1 MSKNCHDNQL
11 EHYRYNSELFKQAC
25 RASNKLEKAKSK
37 TKKERR
43 FKILLAI
50 FTLIVLSASLF
61 FFFKQRPFQKDTY
74 IKSKAEVEAV
84 NFIDVKTEYEPSAQT
99 EQEFDEEFINSDVA
113 LYSNLNTG
121 EILYAK
127 NIDKKVYIASI
138 SKLMTVLISLREY
151 ELSDEVEVKKD
162 WYADENMSWTM
173 GLDKGVT
180 ITVENLLKA
189 VLVSSYNDA
198 AFVLANNMEGGWES
212 FVEEMNLYASRLG
225 LNDTKFNNPSGLDLY
240 GGNSSTA
247 RDLYKL
253 ITIVYR
259 NDFIMNILSKRY
271 MVIEWN
277 IGQKKLYST
286 NAILGEYGNIA
297 GKTGFTESAGEC
309 FLGITDEG
317 MMTLVLGSNGRFVD
331 TKKMLTGL

>member
-1 MSKNCHDNQL
+1 MSKNCQDNQL

-25 RASNKLEKAKSK
+25 RASNKLKKARSK
-37 TKKERR
+37 TKKQRR
-43 FKILLAI
+43 FKSFLSI
-50 FTLIVLSASLF
+50 FTLAVLSASLF
-61 FFFKQRPFQKDTY
+61 FFFKQKPFQKDTY
-74 IKSKAEVEAV
+74 IKSKAEVKAV
-84 NFIDVKTEYEPSAQT
+84 NFIDVKTDYEPSAQT
-99 EQEFDEEFINSDVA
+99 KEDFDKDFIDSEVA

-127 NIDKKVYIASI
+127 NIEEKEYIASI
-138 SKLMTVLISLREY
+138 TKLMTVLIALREY

-173 GLDKGVT
+173 GLDKGDT
-180 ITVENLLKA
+180 ITVESLLKA

-212 FVEEMNLYASRLG
+212 FVEEMNLYAKKLG
-225 LNDTKFNNPSGLDLY
+225 LNDTEFNNPSGLDLY

-253 ITIVYR
+253 TTIVYR
-259 NDFIMNILSKRY
+259 NNFIINILSKRY
-271 MVIEWN
+271 MVIEWD

-309 FLGITDEG
+309 FLGITDKG
-317 MMTLVLGSNGRFVD
+317 MMTLVLGSDERFVD
-331 TKKMLTGL
+331 TKKMLTEL